1 MRSIWRGAVSF
12 GLVSIG
18 VKLYS
23 ATEDKDI
30 RFHQVHVTD
39 GGRVKYKRVCSI
51 DGEEIEYSDIAKGYE
66 LPDGQVVVLT
76 DEDFEDLPLSTRREI
91 EVLEFVAQD
100 EIDPIMFEKTYYL
113 EPDGPAARPYV
124 LLRDALEN
132 AGQVAITKIAIRQRE
147 SLAALRVRDGVL
159 VLHTMRWPDEIRR
172 PDFAFL
178 DEDISVRPQELKM
191 AEALISSM
199 TGEFDPGEFSDDYRE
214 AMTAL
219 LEAKQS
225 GGEVQQVPEVVDEGA
240 AVVDLMSALRRSVE
254 RARGGADDDADEPRT
269 RTRGARQEGAREEG
283 PGEEGDRGGRQA
295 GREDGRGEEDHRGE
309 GDGGEEARGEEDR
322 VGQAAGQARPPQRL
336 TCPGRPGVGRATRW
350 RSTAPS
356 GTRSA
361 PPSRCPLPAAPS
373 RWATTTRSS
382 SRSTTPRA
390 GRGSG
395 CTGTCGSSGTAS

>member
-30 RFHQVHVTD
+30 RFHQVHATD

-51 DGEEIEYSDIAKGYE
+51 DGEEVEYSDIAKGYE
-66 LPDGQVVVLT
+66 LPSGEVVILT
-76 DEDFEDLPLSTRREI
+76 DEDFDELPLSTRREI
-91 EVLEFVAQD
+91 EVLEFVDQD

-124 LLRDALEN
+124 LLRDALDN

-178 DEDISVRPQELKM
+178 DEEISVRPQELKM
-191 AEALISSM
+191 AEALIGSM
-199 TGEFDPGEFSDDYRE
+199 TAEFDATQFTDDYRE

-225 GGEVQQVPEVVDEGA
+225 GGEVQQVPDADVDDGA

-254 RARGGADDDADEPRT
+254 RARGGSAGEADADDDADAAPAKKAPAKRAPAKKATAEKPP
-269 RTRGARQEGAREEG
+269 AQKA
-283 PGEEGDRGGRQA
+283 PA
-295 GREDGRGEEDHRGE
+295 KK
-309 GDGGEEARGEEDR
+309 
-322 VGQAAGQARPPQRL
+322 AAGKTAAAKTTAAKKTTAATKKAAAAKPASADKPPAKRAR
-336 TCPGRPGVGRATRW
+336 
-350 RSTAPS
+350 
-356 GTRSA
+356 RSA
-361 PPSRCPLPAAPS
+361 
-373 RWATTTRSS
+373 
-382 SRSTTPRA
+382 
-390 GRGSG
+390 
-395 CTGTCGSSGTAS
+395 

>member
-30 RFHQVHVTD
+30 RFHQVHAAD

-51 DGEEIEYSDIAKGYE
+51 DGEEVEYSDIAKGYE
-66 LPDGQVVVLT
+66 LPDGQVVILT
-76 DEDFEDLPLSTRREI
+76 DEDFDELPLSTRREI
-91 EVLEFVAQD
+91 EVLQFVDQD
-100 EIDPIMFEKTYYL
+100 EIDPIHFEKTYYL
-113 EPDGPAARPYV
+113 EPEGPAARPYV

-147 SLAALRVRDGVL
+147 SLAALRVRDGLL

-172 PDFAFL
+172 PDFGFL

-191 AEALISSM
+191 AEALIASM
-199 TGEFDPGEFSDDYRE
+199 TGEFDPSEFTDDYRE

-225 GGEVQQVPEVVDEGA
+225 GGEVQQVPEVEDTGG

-254 RARGGADDDADEPRT
+254 RARGGSGSDETGDDA
-269 RTRGARQEGAREEG
+269 AA
-283 PGEEGDRGGRQA
+283 
-295 GREDGRGEEDHRGE
+295 
-309 GDGGEEARGEEDR
+309 EEAP
-322 VGQAAGQARPPQRL
+322 AAEAPAKKAPAKKAAAAKKAPAKKAAAEKPAAEKTEKKAPAAKKAADKPPAKRAR
-336 TCPGRPGVGRATRW
+336 
-350 RSTAPS
+350 
-356 GTRSA
+356 RSA
-361 PPSRCPLPAAPS
+361 
-373 RWATTTRSS
+373 
-382 SRSTTPRA
+382 
-390 GRGSG
+390 
-395 CTGTCGSSGTAS
+395 

>member
-30 RFHQVHVTD
+30 RFHQVHATD

-51 DGEEIEYSDIAKGYE
+51 DGEEVEYSDIAKGYE
-66 LPDGQVVVLT
+66 LPDGQVVILT
-76 DEDFEDLPLSTRREI
+76 DDDFDELPLSTRREI
-91 EVLEFVAQD
+91 EVLQFVDQA
-100 EIDPIMFEKTYYL
+100 EIDPIQFEKTYYL
-113 EPDGPAARPYV
+113 EPDGPATRPYV

-147 SLAALRVRDGVL
+147 SLAAMRVRDGIL

-178 DEDISVRPQELKM
+178 DEEVSVRPQELSM

-199 TGEFDPGEFSDDYRE
+199 SGAFDPTEFTDDYRE

-225 GGEVQQVPEVVDEGA
+225 GGEVQQPPEVADDDGA

-254 RARGGADDDADEPRT
+254 RAKGGSATTKDEAAKDDAPAEDE
-269 RTRGARQEGAREEG
+269 AEEKA
-283 PGEEGDRGGRQA
+283 PAKKAPAKKAPAKRA
-295 GREDGRGEEDHRGE
+295 P
-309 GDGGEEARGEEDR
+309 AKK
-322 VGQAAGQARPPQRL
+322 AAA
-336 TCPGRPGVGRATRW
+336 AK
-350 RSTAPS
+350 A
-356 GTRSA
+356 SA
-361 PPSRCPLPAAPS
+361 
-373 RWATTTRSS
+373 ATTTAAKK
-382 SRSTTPRA
+382 TTTA
-390 GRGSG
+390 KK
-395 CTGTCGSSGTAS
+395 TASADKPPAKRARRSA

>member
-30 RFHQVHVTD
+30 RFHQVHAAD

-51 DGEEIEYSDIAKGYE
+51 DGEEVEYSDIAKGYE
-66 LPDGQVVVLT
+66 LPDGQVVILT
-76 DEDFEDLPLSTRREI
+76 DADFDELPLSTRREI
-91 EVLEFVAQD
+91 EVLEFVDQD

-147 SLAALRVRDGVL
+147 SLAVLRVRDGVL
-159 VLHTMRWPDEIRR
+159 VMHTMRWPDEIRR

-178 DEDISVRPQELKM
+178 DEDIAVRPQELKM
-191 AEALISSM
+191 AEALIGSM
-199 TGEFDPGEFSDDYRE
+199 TSEFDPSQFTDDYRE

-225 GGEVQQVPEVVDEGA
+225 GGEVAQPPEVADDGA

-254 RARGGADDDADEPRT
+254 RAKGGSAATDTDDADDSAAEDEAPPTKAPAKRAPAKKAPAKKAAAAKRT
-269 RTRGARQEGAREEG
+269 TPAKTTATKTTAAKKSASADKPPAKRAR
-283 PGEEGDRGGRQA
+283 
-295 GREDGRGEEDHRGE
+295 
-309 GDGGEEARGEEDR
+309 
-322 VGQAAGQARPPQRL
+322 
-336 TCPGRPGVGRATRW
+336 
-350 RSTAPS
+350 
-356 GTRSA
+356 RSA
-361 PPSRCPLPAAPS
+361 
-373 RWATTTRSS
+373 
-382 SRSTTPRA
+382 
-390 GRGSG
+390 
-395 CTGTCGSSGTAS
+395 

>member
-30 RFHQVHVTD
+30 RFHQVHATD

-51 DGEEIEYSDIAKGYE
+51 DGEEVEYSDIAKGYE
-66 LPDGQVVVLT
+66 LPDGQVVILT

-91 EVLEFVAQD
+91 EVLQFVDQD

-124 LLRDALEN
+124 LLREALEN

-147 SLAALRVRDGVL
+147 SLAALRIIDGVL
-159 VLHTMRWPDEIRR
+159 VLHTMRWPDEIRT
-172 PDFAFL
+172 PDFGFL

-191 AEALISSM
+191 AEALIASM
-199 TGEFDPGEFSDDYRE
+199 TGEFDPSEFTDDYRE

-225 GGEVQQVPEVVDEGA
+225 GGEVQQVPEVPDSGA
-240 AVVDLMSALRRSVE
+240 AVVDLMSALRRSVGGFQPWGAWFPRNSLSVRVCRE
-254 RARGGADDDADEPRT
+254 RRFASSSCG
-269 RTRGARQEGAREEG
+269 
-283 PGEEGDRGGRQA
+283 
-295 GREDGRGEEDHRGE
+295 
-309 GDGGEEARGEEDR
+309 
-322 VGQAAGQARPPQRL
+322 
-336 TCPGRPGVGRATRW
+336 
-350 RSTAPS
+350 
-356 GTRSA
+356 
-361 PPSRCPLPAAPS
+361 SRFG
-373 RWATTTRSS
+373 SS
-382 SRSTTPRA
+382 SRKAATQLGSTPTTWTPAWMWGRKTSSIRRQNSRA
-390 GRGSG
+390 A
-395 CTGTCGSSGTAS
+395 SSIP

>member
-51 DGEEIEYSDIAKGYE
+51 DGEEVEYSDIAKGYE
-66 LPDGQVVVLT
+66 LPDGQVVILT
-76 DEDFEDLPLSTRREI
+76 DEDFDQLPLSTRREI
-91 EVLEFVAQD
+91 EVLEFVDQD
-100 EIDPIMFEKTYYL
+100 EIDPIHFEKTYYL
-113 EPDGPAARPYV
+113 EPDGPAVRPYV

-132 AGQVAITKIAIRQRE
+132 AGRVAITKIAIRQRE

-178 DEDISVRPQELKM
+178 DEDVSVRPQELQM
-191 AEALISSM
+191 AEALIGSM
-199 TGEFDPGEFSDDYRE
+199 TGKFDPSEFSDDYRE
-214 AMTAL
+214 AIIAL

-225 GGEVQQVPEVVDEGA
+225 GGEVQQVPEVADSGA

-254 RARGGADDDADEPRT
+254 QARGGADDGEAAPA
-269 RTRGARQEGAREEG
+269 ARQAPAKRAAA
-283 PGEEGDRGGRQA
+283 PKGDDAPAKKAPANKTAAATKAASTGGTA
-295 GREDGRGEEDHRGE
+295 KK
-309 GDGGEEARGEEDR
+309 
-322 VGQAAGQARPPQRL
+322 
-336 TCPGRPGVGRATRW
+336 
-350 RSTAPS
+350 TAPAKK
-356 GTRSA
+356 TTA
-361 PPSRCPLPAAPS
+361 AKKTVAADKQPAK
-373 RWATTTRSS
+373 R
-382 SRSTTPRA
+382 PR
-390 GRGSG
+390 R
-395 CTGTCGSSGTAS
+395 TA

>member
-30 RFHQVHVTD
+30 RFHQVHAAD

-51 DGEEIEYSDIAKGYE
+51 DGEEVEYSDIAKGYE

-76 DEDFEDLPLSTRREI
+76 DEDFDEMPLSTRREI
-91 EVLEFVAQD
+91 DVLQFVDQD

-113 EPDGPAARPYV
+113 EPDGPATRPYV

-147 SLAALRVRDGVL
+147 SLAALRVREGVL

-178 DEDISVRPQELKM
+178 DEDISVRPQELQM

-199 TGEFDPGEFSDDYRE
+199 TGEFDPGEFTDDYRE

-225 GGEVQQVPEVVDEGA
+225 GGEVQQPPEVPEAGA

-254 RARGGADDDADEPRT
+254 RARGGSADDEEQPAAKAPATKAAPARKAAPAKKAAPARKAAPAKKAAAKTTAEKKPAAAKKTADKPPAKR
-269 RTRGARQEGAREEG
+269 AR
-283 PGEEGDRGGRQA
+283 
-295 GREDGRGEEDHRGE
+295 
-309 GDGGEEARGEEDR
+309 
-322 VGQAAGQARPPQRL
+322 
-336 TCPGRPGVGRATRW
+336 
-350 RSTAPS
+350 
-356 GTRSA
+356 RSA
-361 PPSRCPLPAAPS
+361 
-373 RWATTTRSS
+373 
-382 SRSTTPRA
+382 
-390 GRGSG
+390 
-395 CTGTCGSSGTAS
+395 

>member
-30 RFHQVHVTD
+30 RFHQVHATD

-51 DGEEIEYSDIAKGYE
+51 DGEEVEYSDIAKGYE
-66 LPDGQVVVLT
+66 LPDGQVVILT
-76 DEDFEDLPLSTRREI
+76 DSDFDELPLSTRREI
-91 EVLEFVAQD
+91 EVLEFVDQD

-147 SLAALRVRDGVL
+147 SLAVLRVRDGVL
-159 VLHTMRWPDEIRR
+159 VMHTMRWPDEIRR

-178 DEDISVRPQELKM
+178 DEDIAVRPQELKM
-191 AEALISSM
+191 AEALIGSM
-199 TGEFDPGEFSDDYRE
+199 TSEFDPAQFTDDYRE

-225 GGEVQQVPEVVDEGA
+225 GGEVAQPPEVADDGA

-254 RARGGADDDADEPRT
+254 RAKGGSAATDSAEDADES
-269 RTRGARQEGAREEG
+269 AA
-283 PGEEGDRGGRQA
+283 
-295 GREDGRGEEDHRGE
+295 ED
-309 GDGGEEARGEEDR
+309 EAPSAKAPAKRAPAKK
-322 VGQAAGQARPPQRL
+322 AAAAKAPAKKAAAKAPAKKAAAEK
-336 TCPGRPGVGRATRW
+336 TTPTK
-350 RSTAPS
+350 STATKTTAAKKSASADKPPAKRAR
-356 GTRSA
+356 RSA
-361 PPSRCPLPAAPS
+361 
-373 RWATTTRSS
+373 
-382 SRSTTPRA
+382 
-390 GRGSG
+390 
-395 CTGTCGSSGTAS
+395 